1 MTLSDSDPFVSS
13 LFTRV
18 SSNLHFASIGTYG
31 ERDVWYDCY
40 HSKCAGFELLLNH
53 LRDESDQYM
62 VIDSVTGIDNVG
74 TSLIHSYD
82 LNFLVVE
89 PTSKSIQVYQDFVT
103 AVWKL
108 PFAVSYK
115 VVVNKVMDENDKA
128 FVLQSIPQ
136 DQIVAWVP
144 ELSQMAAVDQGQ
156 VEKFPEL
163 VAQLD
168 DVFAPMVEVLSGYTL
183 DREQYRKNIRQTFEY
198 NAQQYY
204 NDYYQVDYAA
214 VVQIPFTYSEWIN
227 DASSKNK

>member
-1 MTLSDSDPFVSS
+1 
-13 LFTRV
+13 
-18 SSNLHFASIGTYG
+18 
-31 ERDVWYDCY
+31 
-40 HSKCAGFELLLNH
+40 
-53 LRDESDQYM
+53 
-62 VIDSVTGIDNVG
+62 
-74 TSLIHSYD
+74 
-82 LNFLVVE
+82 
-89 PTSKSIQVYQDFVT
+89 
-103 AVWKL
+103 
-108 PFAVSYK
+108 
-115 VVVNKVMDENDKA
+115 MDENDKA